1 MGRTES
7 VLLGEYR
14 CGSKGRRHP
23 GQRRQLMEAA
33 QEVFTHVLLLGGGK
47 EMER

>member
-1 MGRTES
+1 M
-7 VLLGEYR
+7 LLGEYR

-23 GQRRQLMEAA
+23 GQQRQLMEAA
-33 QEVFTHVLLLGGGK
+33 QDVFTHVQLSGGGK